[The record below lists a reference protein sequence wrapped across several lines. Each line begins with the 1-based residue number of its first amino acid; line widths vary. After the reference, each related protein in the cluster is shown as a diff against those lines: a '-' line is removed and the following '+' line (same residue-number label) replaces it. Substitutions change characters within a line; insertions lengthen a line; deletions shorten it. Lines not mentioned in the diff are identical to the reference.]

1 MADVELIFK
10 NRLVLLVLFT
20 RLSIDPVLKE
30 FKLSKFD
37 KRSVFEVAI
46 KKLFKIIFKI
56 ILIKIYNNW
65 KWMNNNI

>member
-1 MADVELIFK
+1 MADEELIFK

-30 FKLSKFD
+30 FKLSKSD

-46 KKLFKIIFKI
+46 KNLFKII
-56 ILIKIYNNW
+56 IYNN
-65 KWMNNNI
+65 